1 MANRNAPWHQLEQ
14 QGCTIETMI
23 CETEG
28 FERHPPI
35 VSIVPRVLISTDE
48 PNFTL
53 GLVEGYRAAGCEVVT
68 GTANFRL
75 RASHYDIVHHQWPEE
90 FSRWQAPS
98 PTEIEQVKQ
107 HLEWWR
113 DRATNIF
120 TVNNLYP
127 HELDRNPACHELYSS
142 FYRSCQ
148 VITHYSNASREMVL
162 AEYPAARTARHVV
175 HHPANYEVSLASQ
188 KSRGSRRSEM
198 GISDNEFVILM
209 LGSLR
214 SWDEVRLIQRAFDLA
229 TVPNKRLLMAG
240 KLKSTETKWQRKARQ
255 LTWQWWLKRR
265 RAIVDTRYVP
275 ESEVSQFVDSCDVA
289 IVPRLSGIS
298 SGIVN
303 LAMTFGRAVI
313 APRHGAYPE
322 YFAGTAN
329 PLYETGNAKSLAAA
343 LDQAAKLD
351 LNKVGSENAR
361 IASKW
366 TWKEMCE
373 VCLAAGNVGDFRIS
387 CRQQRMQG

>member
-1 MANRNAPWHQLEQ
+1 
-14 QGCTIETMI
+14 
-23 CETEG
+23 
-28 FERHPPI
+28 
-35 VSIVPRVLISTDE
+35 VPRILISTDE

-68 GTANFRL
+68 GAANFRL
-75 RASHYDIVHHQWPEE
+75 CAARYDIVHHQWPEE

-98 PTEIEQVKQ
+98 PAEIERVKQ
-107 HLEWWR
+107 QLEWWKQ
-113 DRATNIF
+113 RAVNIF

-127 HELDRNPACHELYSS
+127 HELDRDPACHELYSS
-142 FYRSCQ
+142 FYRHCQ

-162 AEYPAARTARHVV
+162 AEYPAAREVRHVV
-175 HHPANYEVSLASQ
+175 HHPANYEVTLASQ
-188 KSRGSRRSEM
+188 KSRGSRRAEM
-198 GISDNEFVILM
+198 GVANDEFVILM

-214 SWDEVRLIQRAFDLA
+214 SWDELQLIQRAYDLV

-240 KLKSTETKWQRKARQ
+240 KLKLRESRSRTRIKQIAWH
-255 LTWQWWLKRR
+255 WWLKRR

-275 ESEVSQFVDSCDVA
+275 ESEVSQFIDSCDLT

-322 YFAGTAN
+322 YFAGTRN
-329 PLYETGNAKSLAAA
+329 LLYETGNAESLAAA
-343 LDQAAKLD
+343 LDQAASLD
-351 LNKVGSENAR
+351 LDDIGSENAH

-366 TWKEMCE
+366 TWKRMCE
-373 VCLAAGNVGDFRIS
+373 VCLAAAANVGESSTSFKEQHVRL
-387 CRQQRMQG
+387 